1 MFTLVLTLSACFK
14 VVDIPFATD
23 PRILRGAWTVQM
35 DATCNG
41 GVNDAQVNSDNSRLV
56 SSGRQSAIWNFAT
69 RAKIAPLQQ
78 NASESINQ
86 VLWGSDGQVIGTVF
100 AGQSVLV
107 RRWRANDGK
116 TLSTSQMPIRV
127 YSVLFSQDGSRNAFT
142 AYDETRRRGTLKV
155 FDATSSAL
163 SSISLCN
170 EEYPFR
176 FSDDGSGLFTLETMY
191 TTSMEMETIKI
202 RSSTSGAVLHSVDT
216 SKPKIG
222 NWAVRGSTIWGYSS
236 GSNQLTRID
245 PSGVV
250 TTQAFKI
257 NQGQAQGILGFN
269 ISPNARQLAVRSYV
283 DARVYNLSDLS
294 APIKTIADTGLGSSL
309 EWSADGTR
317 LVLAFAEPR
326 TLALNPYDSR
336 LGFLGRFGVRCGLSA
351 RALSAAPDVDFIES
365 EREQLAVSMR
375 LEATYVSERS
385 YAISG
390 TATIGAQTL
399 TVTGEG
405 YAESDERLL
414 TSQPFPF
421 GQQIALTLRDSSG
434 VTVWKNSYP
443 QISLLKRDL
452 GNSPINALG
461 LLERVRVN
469 FKMVDRFCQPFSS
482 NTSRNKG
489 VLHALATCASGD
501 LWTTFVQDALATANR
516 SWSTSSAAEFHGCL
530 GLLQQVF
537 GELFD
542 QRLRQRDIAGR
553 DENRVLPGERA
564 HDIVARELVH
574 HQGNPHR
581 VPVLGFDHD
590 DVLAPVHVAH
600 EFLEAQTQ
608 FLGRV
613 GS

>member
-1 MFTLVLTLSACFK
+1 MFTLVRALSACFK
-14 VVDIPFATD
+14 VVDIPFTTD
-23 PRILRGAWTVQM
+23 PRILRGAWTGQM

-41 GVNDAQVNSDNSRLV
+41 GVTDAQVNSDNSRLV
-56 SSGRQSAIWNFAT
+56 SSGRQGAIWNFAAG
-69 RAKIAPLQQ
+69 AKIAPLQQ
-78 NASESINQ
+78 NASELINQ

-107 RRWRANDGK
+107 RRWRADDGK
-116 TLSTSQMPIRV
+116 TLSTSQMPIGA
-127 YSVLFSQDGSRNAFT
+127 YSVLFSRDGSRNAFT
-142 AYDETRRRGTLKV
+142 AYDKTRRRGTLKV
-155 FDATSSAL
+155 FDATGSAL
-163 SSISLCN
+163 SSISLSN

-176 FSDDGSGLFTLETMY
+176 FSDDGSGLFTLETIY
-191 TTSMEMETIKI
+191 TTSMEMETIRI

-236 GSNQLTRID
+236 SSNQLTRID

-269 ISPNARQLAVRSYV
+269 ISPNARQLAVRTYV

-443 QISLLKRDL
+443 QISLPKRDL
-452 GNSPINALG
+452 GSSPSTLWGCSSGLG
-461 LLERVRVN
+461 QISKWLTVFVNRFRVTRVET
-469 FKMVDRFCQPFSS
+469 R
-482 NTSRNKG
+482 
-489 VLHALATCASGD
+489 ASCTR
-501 LWTTFVQDALATANR
+501 W
-516 SWSTSSAAEFHGCL
+516 
-530 GLLQQVF
+530 
-537 GELFD
+537 
-542 QRLRQRDIAGR
+542 
-553 DENRVLPGERA
+553 
-564 HDIVARELVH
+564 
-574 HQGNPHR
+574 
-581 VPVLGFDHD
+581 
-590 DVLAPVHVAH
+590 
-600 EFLEAQTQ
+600 
-608 FLGRV
+608 
-613 GS
+613 